1 MDRHMTGAIA
11 KPAGQKELTHL
22 TLTASSGTSFGGTI
36 RYLSSCEVQ

>member
-22 TLTASSGTSFGGTI
+22 MLTASSGTSFGGTI